1 MSASF
6 PPRREAL
13 NGLLKRLEGCHVH
26 SVYET
31 GPFGYGLHDWL
42 RSRQV
47 DSMVVSA
54 AHVPGEIGNRVKTD
68 RRDGLKLARTLE
80 AGLLSPIY
88 VPEARQRADRELV
101 RQRQRVQRDR
111 CAAMV
116 RIKSFFLTYDIEV
129 PEEAGAHWSG
139 DFEAWLRGLKLED
152 LALNRVLEELR
163 SLYFELDRRVDWLTA
178 ELRQMARSND
188 YAQQVE
194 LLSTVPGIGWLTALT
209 LVVEIVDFARFP
221 DGEALSSY
229 AGLTPSEHSS
239 GDRIRHGHIT
249 RQGNPIV
256 RSVLVESSWI
266 LIGEGPGDAPFL
278 RQDQSSPRRQ
288 ARHRGGRSQAL
299 SPTPRHRSQRSALPG
314 KRKPDQG
321 ELTSTG
327 DRDSPRNAATAWS
340 VVTPVR
346 SKYMVRHRAGPE
358 QTTCGQDHE

>member
-1 MSASF
+1 MREGLRVARGSEVFLGLDISKASWHVTARTGGETLFSASF
-6 PPRREAL
+6 PPKRGAL
-13 NGLLKRLEGCHVH
+13 NGLLRQLEGCRVH

-80 AGLLSPIY
+80 AGLLRPIF

-101 RQRQRVQRDR
+101 RQRHRVQRDR

-139 DFEAWLRGLKLED
+139 DFEAWLRGFKLED
-152 LALNRVLEELR
+152 RSLDRVLEELR
-163 SLYFELDRRVDWLTA
+163 GLYFDLDGRVDALTK
-178 ELRQMARSND
+178 ELRQMARSPD
-188 YAQQVE
+188 YAPTVE

-209 LVVEIVDFARFP
+209 LIVEIVDFSRFS

-249 RQGNPIV
+249 RQGNPVV
-256 RSVLVESSWI
+256 RAVLVESSWI
-266 LIGEGPGDAPFL
+266 LIGKDPEM
-278 RQDQSSPRRQ
+278 RRFYE
-288 ARHRGGRSQAL
+288 RIKVRRGGKRAIVAVARKL
-299 SPTPRHRSQRSALPG
+299 CHRLLAIVQS
-314 KRKPDQG
+314 
-321 ELTSTG
+321 
-327 DRDSPRNAATAWS
+327 
-340 VVTPVR
+340 
-346 SKYMVRHRAGPE
+346 
-358 QTTCGQDHE
+358 GQPYRLNFTRTKEN

>member
-1 MSASF
+1 MREGLQLGRGAEVFLGLDISKTSWHVTARSGGETLMSASF

-13 NGLLKRLEGCHVH
+13 NGLLARLKGCRVH

-47 DSMVVSA
+47 NSMVVSA
-54 AHVPGEIGNRVKTD
+54 AHVPAEVGNRVKTD

-80 AGLLSPIY
+80 AGLLRPIF

-101 RQRQRVQRDR
+101 RQRHRVQRDR

-116 RIKSFFLTYDIEV
+116 RIKSFFLTYGIEV
-129 PEEAGAHWSG
+129 PEEVGAHWSG
-139 DFEAWLRGLKLED
+139 AFEVWLRELKPED
-152 LALNRVLEELR
+152 RSLDRVLEELR
-163 SLYFELDRRVDWLTA
+163 GLYFDLDARVDGLTK
-178 ELRQMARSND
+178 ELRRMARSSD
-188 YAQQVE
+188 YAPMVE

-239 GDRIRHGHIT
+239 GERVRHGHIT
-249 RQGNPIV
+249 RQGNPVV

-266 LIGEGPGDAPFL
+266 LIGKDPEM
-278 RQDQSSPRRQ
+278 RRFYERIK
-288 ARHRGGRSQAL
+288 ARRGGKRAIVAVARKL
-299 SPTPRHRSQRSALPG
+299 CHRLLAIAQS
-314 KRKPDQG
+314 
-321 ELTSTG
+321 
-327 DRDSPRNAATAWS
+327 
-340 VVTPVR
+340 
-346 SKYMVRHRAGPE
+346 
-358 QTTCGQDHE
+358 GQPYKVNFSHTKEN

>member
-1 MSASF
+1 MRDRLRVVPGSDVFLGLDISSVSWHVTARSGGETLLSASF
-6 PPRREAL
+6 PPEREAL
-13 NGLLKRLEGCHVH
+13 SGLLARLEGCRVH

-47 DSMVVSA
+47 DSIVVSA

-80 AGLLSPIY
+80 AGLLRPIF

-101 RQRQRVQRDR
+101 RQRHRVQRDR

-129 PEEAGAHWSG
+129 PQEAGPHWGG
-139 DFEAWLRGLKLED
+139 DFETWLRGLKLAD
-152 LALNRVLEELR
+152 PSLDRVLEEQR
-163 SLYFELDRRVDWLTA
+163 GLYFDLDGRVDGLTK
-178 ELRQMARSND
+178 ELREMARSTD
-188 YAQQVE
+188 YAPMVE

-209 LVVEIVDFARFP
+209 LVVEIVDFGRFP

-249 RQGNPIV
+249 RQGNPVV

-266 LIGEGPGDAPFL
+266 LIGKDPEM
-278 RQDQSSPRRQ
+278 RRFYN
-288 ARHRGGRSQAL
+288 RIKVRRGGKRAIVAVARKLCHRLLAIAQSGQPYQINFSQ
-299 SPTPRHRSQRSALPG
+299 T
-314 KRKPDQG
+314 K
-321 ELTSTG
+321 E
-327 DRDSPRNAATAWS
+327 N
-340 VVTPVR
+340 
-346 SKYMVRHRAGPE
+346 
-358 QTTCGQDHE
+358 

>member
-1 MSASF
+1 MRERLRVVPGSDVFLGLDISTVSWHVTARSGGETLLSASF
-6 PPRREAL
+6 PPKREAL
-13 NGLLKRLEGCHVH
+13 NGLLKRLEGCHLH
-26 SVYET
+26 SVYEA

-54 AHVPGEIGNRVKTD
+54 AHVPGEVGNRVKTD

-116 RIKSFFLTYDIEV
+116 RLKSFFLTYDVEV

-139 DFEAWLRGLKLED
+139 AFEAWLRGLTLED
-152 LALNRVLEELR
+152 SALNRVLEELR
-163 SLYFELDRRVDWLTA
+163 SLYFELDRRVDSLTA
-178 ELRQMARSND
+178 ELRQMARSSG

-209 LVVEIVDFARFP
+209 LIVEIVDFGRFR
-221 DGEALSSY
+221 DGEALSSF
-229 AGLTPSEHSS
+229 AGLTPSEYSS
-239 GDRIRHGHIT
+239 GDRIRHGRIT
-249 RQGNPIV
+249 RQGNPII

-266 LIGEGPGDAPFL
+266 LISKDPEM
-278 RQDQSSPRRQ
+278 RRFYD
-288 ARHRGGRSQAL
+288 RIKVRRGGKRAIVAVARKLCHRLLAIAHSGQAYRL
-299 SPTPRHRSQRSALPG
+299 
-314 KRKPDQG
+314 
-321 ELTSTG
+321 
-327 DRDSPRNAATAWS
+327 NASHT
-340 VVTPVR
+340 
-346 SKYMVRHRAGPE
+346 KE
-358 QTTCGQDHE
+358 N

>member
-1 MSASF
+1 MREGLRLARGSDVFLGLDISKASWHVTARSGGETLLSASF
-6 PPRREAL
+6 PPKREAL
-13 NGLLKRLEGCHVH
+13 NGLLRRLEGCRIH

-80 AGLLSPIY
+80 AGLLRPIF

-101 RQRQRVQRDR
+101 RQRHRVQRDR

-129 PEEAGAHWSG
+129 PQEAGPHWSG
-139 DFEAWLRGLKLED
+139 QFEAWLRQFQLED
-152 LALNRVLEELR
+152 PSLQRVFEELR
-163 SLYFELDRRVDWLTA
+163 SLYFDLDVRVDALTK
-178 ELRQMARSND
+178 ELRQMARSSD
-188 YAQQVE
+188 YAAMVE

-209 LVVEIVDFARFP
+209 LVVEIVDFGRFP

-239 GDRIRHGHIT
+239 GNRIRHGHIT
-249 RQGNPIV
+249 RQGNPVV

-266 LIGEGPGDAPFL
+266 LIGKDPEM
-278 RQDQSSPRRQ
+278 RRFYE
-288 ARHRGGRSQAL
+288 RIKVRRGGKRAIVAVARKL
-299 SPTPRHRSQRSALPG
+299 CHRILAITQS
-314 KRKPDQG
+314 
-321 ELTSTG
+321 
-327 DRDSPRNAATAWS
+327 
-340 VVTPVR
+340 
-346 SKYMVRHRAGPE
+346 
-358 QTTCGQDHE
+358 GQPYRVNFTHTKEN

>member
-1 MSASF
+1 LLSASF

-13 NGLLKRLEGCHVH
+13 NGLLTRLKGCRVH
-26 SVYET
+26 SAYET

-42 RSRQV
+42 RSHEV

-80 AGLLSPIY
+80 AGLLRPIF

-101 RQRQRVQRDR
+101 RQRYRVQRER

-129 PEEAGAHWSG
+129 PEGAGAHWSG

-152 LALNRVLEELR
+152 RSLDRVLEELR
-163 SLYFELDRRVDWLTA
+163 GLYFDLDARVDALTK
-178 ELRQMARSND
+178 ELRQMARSED
-188 YAQQVE
+188 YAPMVE

-209 LVVEIVDFARFP
+209 LVVEIVDFGRFP

-239 GDRIRHGHIT
+239 GGHIP
-249 RQGNPIV
+249 RQGNPTV
-256 RSVLVESSWI
+256 RGVLVESSWI
-266 LIGEGPGDAPFL
+266 LIGKDPEM
-278 RQDQSSPRRQ
+278 RRFYD
-288 ARHRGGRSQAL
+288 RIKVRRGGKRAIVAVARKL
-299 SPTPRHRSQRSALPG
+299 CHRLLAIAQS
-314 KRKPDQG
+314 
-321 ELTSTG
+321 
-327 DRDSPRNAATAWS
+327 
-340 VVTPVR
+340 
-346 SKYMVRHRAGPE
+346 
-358 QTTCGQDHE
+358 GQPYRVNFSRTKEN

>member
-1 MSASF
+1 MREGLGLARGSDVFLGLDISKTSWHVTARSGSETLLSASF
-6 PPRREAL
+6 PPKREAL
-13 NGLLKRLEGCHVH
+13 NGLLARLKGCRIH

-80 AGLLSPIY
+80 AGLLRPIF

-101 RQRQRVQRDR
+101 RQRHRVQKDR

-116 RIKSFFLTYDIEV
+116 RIKSFLLTYDIEV
-129 PEEAGAHWSG
+129 PQEAGAHWSG
-139 DFEAWLRGLKLED
+139 DFEAWLRVLKLENPS
-152 LALNRVLEELR
+152 LHRVLEELR
-163 SLYFELDRRVDWLTA
+163 GLYFDLDARVDGLTK
-178 ELRQMARSND
+178 ELRQMARSSD
-188 YAQQVE
+188 YAAMVE
-194 LLSTVPGIGWLTALT
+194 LLLTVPGIGWLTALT
-209 LVVEIVDFARFP
+209 LVVEIVDFGRFP

-249 RQGNPIV
+249 RQGNPVV

-266 LIGEGPGDAPFL
+266 LIGKDPQMRLFYEKIK
-278 RQDQSSPRRQ
+278 SRRGGKR
-288 ARHRGGRSQAL
+288 AIVAVARKLRHRLLAIAHSGQPYRV
-299 SPTPRHRSQRSALPG
+299 
-314 KRKPDQG
+314 
-321 ELTSTG
+321 
-327 DRDSPRNAATAWS
+327 NFN
-340 VVTPVR
+340 
-346 SKYMVRHRAGPE
+346 
-358 QTTCGQDHE
+358 QTKEN